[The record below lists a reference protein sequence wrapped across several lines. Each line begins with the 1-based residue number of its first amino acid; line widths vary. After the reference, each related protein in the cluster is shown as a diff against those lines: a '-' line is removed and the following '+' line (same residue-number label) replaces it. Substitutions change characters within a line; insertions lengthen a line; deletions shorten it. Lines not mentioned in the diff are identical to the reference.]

1 MLTIDQIVRVVIR
14 RETSTK
20 TVRDLQKI
28 AILSEHTRFAETFR
42 RYQSTTA
49 MLADGF
55 LTSDFAYIAA
65 NRIFSQDPQ
74 VKEIIVGKVVAD
86 GEGAVDYVSEITKLQ
101 SEAADWF
108 FLITDATDDADKL
121 AIANYIETQTAIYVF
136 SDHNTATITNAT
148 TDIFSTMKEQSLM
161 RSIGIH
167 VKDVAVVAAEAALVG
182 KFVVDVIGSNLW
194 LHKTLTTLSAEN
206 FNSTEVGYLNG
217 KNALY
222 YTKVGADSVVEGMAN
237 VVGGEKIHVILGAI
251 WLEVRI
257 GEAFWNLLYTK
268 NRILYTNGGIDQF
281 KAVLVTIL
289 NQAVDNNILT
299 DDTPF
304 QITVPDANKLTSAE
318 RASGILSKITFRAR
332 LAGAIIFVDAV
343 EGTVYA

>member
-74 VKEIIVGKVVAD
+74 VKEIIVGKVVD
-86 GEGAVDYVSEITKLQ
+86 GGTGVDYVSEITKLQ

-136 SDHNTATITNAT
+136 SDHNAATITNAT

-161 RSIGIH
+161 RSIGIY
-167 VKDVAVVAAEAALVG
+167 VKDTAVVAAEAALVG
-182 KFVVDVIGSNLW
+182 KFAVDVIGSNLW

-206 FNSTEVGYLNG
+206 FSDTEVGYLNG

-318 RASGILSKITFRAR
+318 RASGVLSKITFRAR

>member
-74 VKEIIVGKVVAD
+74 VKEIIVGKVVD
-86 GEGAVDYVSEITKLQ
+86 GGAGVDYVSEITKLQ

-121 AIANYIETQTAIYVF
+121 AIATYIETQTAVYVF

-148 TDIFSTMKEQSLM
+148 TDIFSTMKAQSLM
-161 RSIGIH
+161 RSIGIY
-167 VKDVAVVAAEAALVG
+167 VKDTAVVAAEAALVG
-182 KFVVDVIGSNLW
+182 KFAVDVIGSNSW
-194 LHKTLTTLSAEN
+194 LHKTLTTLTPEN
-206 FNSTEVGYLNG
+206 FSSTEVGYLNG

-318 RASGILSKITFRAR
+318 RASGVLSKITFRAR

>member
-55 LTSDFAYIAA
+55 LTTDFAYIAA

-74 VKEIIVGKVVAD
+74 VKEIIVGKTID
-86 GEGAVDYVSEITKLQ
+86 GGTGVDYVAEIVKLQ

-121 AIANYIETQTAIYVF
+121 AIANYIETQTATYVF

-167 VKDVAVVAAEAALVG
+167 VKDAAVVAAEAALVG
-182 KFVVDVIGSNLW
+182 KFAVDVIGSNLW

-206 FNSTEVGYLNG
+206 FSSTEVGYLNG

-318 RASGILSKITFRAR
+318 RASGVLSKITFRAR

>member
-55 LTSDFAYIAA
+55 LTTDFAYIAA

-74 VKEIIVGKVVAD
+74 VKEIIVGKTID
-86 GEGAVDYVSEITKLQ
+86 GGTGVDYVAEIVKLQ

-121 AIANYIETQTAIYVF
+121 AIATYIETQTAVYVF
-136 SDHNTATITNAT
+136 SDHNTATITSAT
-148 TDIFSTMKEQSLM
+148 TDIFSTMKAQSLM
-161 RSIGIH
+161 RSIGIY
-167 VKDVAVVAAEAALVG
+167 VKDTAVVAAEAALVG
-182 KFVVDVIGSNLW
+182 KFAVDVIGSNLW
-194 LHKTLTTLSAEN
+194 LHKTLTTLTPEN
-206 FNSTEVGYLNG
+206 FSATEVGYLNG

-304 QITVPDANKLTSAE
+304 QITTPDANKLTSAE
-318 RASGILSKITFRAR
+318 RASGVLSKITFRAR

>member
-28 AILSEHTRFAETFR
+28 AVLSKHTRFAETFR

-55 LTSDFAYIAA
+55 LTTDFAYIAA

-74 VKEIIVGKVVAD
+74 VKEIIVGKVVD
-86 GEGAVDYVSEITKLQ
+86 GDTGVNYVSEITKLQ

-108 FLITDATDDADKL
+108 FLIADATDDADKL
-121 AIANYIETQTAIYVF
+121 AIAAYIETQTAIYVF
-136 SDHNTATITNAT
+136 SDHNAATITSAT
-148 TDIFSTMKEQSLM
+148 TDIFSKMKKQSLM

-167 VKDVAVVAAEAALVG
+167 VKDAAVVAAEAALVG
-182 KFVVDVIGSNLW
+182 KFAVDVIGSNLW

-206 FNSTEVGYLNG
+206 FSATEVGYLNG

-318 RASGILSKITFRAR
+318 RASGVLSKITFRAR
-332 LAGAIIFVDAV
+332 LAGAIIFADAV

>member
-74 VKEIIVGKVVAD
+74 VKEIIVGKVVD
-86 GEGAVDYVSEITKLQ
+86 GGTGVDYVSEITKLQ

-136 SDHNTATITNAT
+136 SDHNTATPTNAT
-148 TDIFSTMKEQSLM
+148 TDIFSVLKEQGIM

-167 VKDVAVVAAEAALVG
+167 VKDAAVVAAEAALVG
-182 KFVVDVIGSNLW
+182 KFAVDVIGSNLW

-206 FNSTEVGYLNG
+206 FSATEVGYLNS

-318 RASGILSKITFRAR
+318 RASGVLSKITFRAR

>member
-74 VKEIIVGKVVAD
+74 VKEIIVGKVVD
-86 GEGAVDYVSEITKLQ
+86 GGTGVDYVSEITKLQ

-108 FLITDATDDADKL
+108 FLITDATDDTDKL

-167 VKDVAVVAAEAALVG
+167 VKDAAVVAAEAALVG
-182 KFVVDVIGSNLW
+182 KFAVDVIGSNLW

-206 FNSTEVGYLNG
+206 FSATEVGYLNS

-304 QITVPDANKLTSAE
+304 QITVPDANKLTSSE
-318 RASGILSKITFRAR
+318 RASGVLSKITFRAR

>member
-1 MLTIDQIVRVVIR
+1 MLTIDQIVRVVIS

-28 AILSEHTRFAETFR
+28 AILSEHTRFAEAYR

-55 LTSDFAYIAA
+55 LTTDFAYIAA
-65 NRIFSQDPQ
+65 QRIFSQNPQ
-74 VKEIIVGKVVAD
+74 VREVIVGKIVD
-86 GEGAVDYVSEITKLQ
+86 GGTGVDYVAEITKLQ
-101 SEAADWF
+101 AEVNDWF
-108 FLITDATDDADKL
+108 FLITDATDDADKI
-121 AIANYIETQTAIYVF
+121 AIATYIETQTAIYVF
-136 SDHNTATITNAT
+136 SDHNTATLTSAT
-148 TDIFSTMKEQSLM
+148 TDIFSVLKEQSLM
-161 RSIGIH
+161 QSIGIY
-167 VKDVAVVAAEAALVG
+167 VKDTAVVAAEAALVG
-182 KFVVDVIGSNLW
+182 KFAVDIIGSNLW

-206 FNSTEVGYLNG
+206 FSATEVGYLNS

>member
-74 VKEIIVGKVVAD
+74 VKEIIVGKVVD
-86 GEGAVDYVSEITKLQ
+86 GGTGVDYVSEITKLQ

-167 VKDVAVVAAEAALVG
+167 VKDAAVVAAEAALVG
-182 KFVVDVIGSNLW
+182 KFAVDVIGSNLW

-206 FNSTEVGYLNG
+206 FSATEVGYLNS

-318 RASGILSKITFRAR
+318 RASGVLSKITFRAR

>member
-14 RETSTK
+14 KETSTK

-74 VKEIIVGKVVAD
+74 VKEIIVGKVVD
-86 GEGAVDYVSEITKLQ
+86 GGTGVDYVSEITKLQ

-136 SDHNTATITNAT
+136 SDHNAATITNAT

-167 VKDVAVVAAEAALVG
+167 VKDAAVVAAEAALVG
-182 KFVVDVIGSNLW
+182 KFAVDVIGSNLW

-206 FNSTEVGYLNG
+206 FSATEVGYLNS

-304 QITVPDANKLTSAE
+304 QITTPDANKLTSAE
-318 RASGILSKITFRAR
+318 RASGVLSKITFRAR

>member
-74 VKEIIVGKVVAD
+74 VKEIIVGKVVD
-86 GEGAVDYVSEITKLQ
+86 GGAGVDYVSEITKLQ

-121 AIANYIETQTAIYVF
+121 AIATYIETQTAVYVF

-148 TDIFSTMKEQSLM
+148 TDIFSTMKAQSLM
-161 RSIGIH
+161 RSIGIY
-167 VKDVAVVAAEAALVG
+167 VKDTAVVAAEAALVG
-182 KFVVDVIGSNLW
+182 KFAVDVIGSNLW
-194 LHKTLTTLSAEN
+194 LHKTLTTLTPEN
-206 FNSTEVGYLNG
+206 FSSTEVGYLNG

-318 RASGILSKITFRAR
+318 RASGVLSKITFRAR

>member
-55 LTSDFAYIAA
+55 LTNDFAYIAA

-74 VKEIIVGKVVAD
+74 VKEIIVGKVVD
-86 GEGAVDYVSEITKLQ
+86 GGTGVDYVSEITKLQ

-136 SDHNTATITNAT
+136 SDHNAATITNAT

-167 VKDVAVVAAEAALVG
+167 VKDAAVVAAEAALVG
-182 KFVVDVIGSNLW
+182 KFAVDVIGSNLW

-206 FNSTEVGYLNG
+206 FSATEVGYLNS

-318 RASGILSKITFRAR
+318 RASGVLSKITFRAR

>member
-49 MLADGF
+49 MLVDGF
-55 LTSDFAYIAA
+55 LTTDFAYIAA

-74 VKEIIVGKVVAD
+74 VKEIIVGKTID
-86 GEGAVDYVSEITKLQ
+86 GGTGVDYVAEIVKLQ

-108 FLITDATDDADKL
+108 FLVTDATDDADKL
-121 AIANYIETQTAIYVF
+121 AIATYIETQTAVYVF

-167 VKDVAVVAAEAALVG
+167 VKDAAVVAAEAALVG
-182 KFVVDVIGSNLW
+182 KFAVDVIGSNLW
-194 LHKTLTTLSAEN
+194 LHKTLTTLTPEN
-206 FNSTEVGYLNG
+206 FSSTEVGYLNG

-299 DDTPF
+299 GDTPF

-318 RASGILSKITFRAR
+318 RASGVLSKITFRAR

>member
-1 MLTIDQIVRVVIR
+1 MLTIDQIVRVVIS

-28 AILSEHTRFAETFR
+28 AILSEHTRFAETYR

-49 MLADGF
+49 MLSDGF
-55 LTSDFAYIAA
+55 LTTDFAYVAA
-65 NRIFSQDPQ
+65 QRIFSQNPQ
-74 VKEIIVGKVVAD
+74 VREVLVGKTVD
-86 GEGAVDYVSEITKLQ
+86 GGTGVDYVDEITNLQ
-101 SEAADWF
+101 AETNDWF
-108 FLITDATDDADKL
+108 FIMTDAVDDVDKI
-121 AIANYIETQTAIYVF
+121 AIATYIETQTAVYVF
-136 SDHNTATITNAT
+136 SDHNTATPTNAT
-148 TDIFSTMKEQSLM
+148 TDIFSVLKEQALM
-161 RSIGIH
+161 QSIGIH
-167 VKDVAVVAAEAALVG
+167 VKDTAVVAAEAALVG
-182 KFVVDVIGSNLW
+182 KFAVDIIGSNLW
-194 LHKTLTTLSAEN
+194 LHKTLTTLTPEN
-206 FNSTEVGYLNG
+206 FSSTQVGYLNT

-237 VVGGEKIHVILGAI
+237 VVGGEKIHVILGSI

-281 KAVLVTIL
+281 KAVLVRIL
-289 NQAVDNNILT
+289 NEAVDNNILT

-304 QITVPDANKLTSAE
+304 QISVPDANKLTSAE

>member
-55 LTSDFAYIAA
+55 LTTDFAYIAA

-74 VKEIIVGKVVAD
+74 VKEIIVGKTID
-86 GEGAVDYVSEITKLQ
+86 GGSGVDYVAEIVKLQ

-121 AIANYIETQTAIYVF
+121 AIATYIETQTAVYVF
-136 SDHNTATITNAT
+136 SDHNAATITNAT
-148 TDIFSTMKEQSLM
+148 TDIFSVMKEQSLM
-161 RSIGIH
+161 RSIGIY
-167 VKDVAVVAAEAALVG
+167 VKDAAVVAAEAALVG
-182 KFVVDVIGSNLW
+182 KFAVDVIGSNLW
-194 LHKTLTTLSAEN
+194 LHKTLTTLSTEN
-206 FNSTEVGYLNG
+206 FSDTEVGYLNG

-304 QITVPDANKLTSAE
+304 QITTPDANKLTSAE
-318 RASGILSKITFRAR
+318 RASGVLSKITFRAR

>member
-74 VKEIIVGKVVAD
+74 VKEIIVGKVVD
-86 GEGAVDYVSEITKLQ
+86 GGTGVDYVSEITKLQ

-167 VKDVAVVAAEAALVG
+167 VKDAAVVAAEAALVG
-182 KFVVDVIGSNLW
+182 KFAVDVIGSNLW

-206 FNSTEVGYLNG
+206 FSATEVGYLNG

-318 RASGILSKITFRAR
+318 RASGVLSKITFRAR

>member
-1 MLTIDQIVRVVIR
+1 MLTIDQIVRVVIS

-28 AILSEHTRFAETFR
+28 AILSEHTRFAEAYR

-55 LTSDFAYIAA
+55 LTTDFAYIAA
-65 NRIFSQDPQ
+65 QRIFSQNPQ
-74 VKEIIVGKVVAD
+74 VREVIVGKALD
-86 GEGAVDYVSEITKLQ
+86 GGTGIDYVDQITKLQ
-101 SEAADWF
+101 AEVNDWF
-108 FLITDATDDADKL
+108 FIVTDATDDADKI
-121 AIANYIETQTAIYVF
+121 AIAQYIETQTAIYVF
-136 SDHNTATITNAT
+136 SDHNTATPTNAT
-148 TDIFSTMKEQSLM
+148 TDIFSVLKAQSLM
-161 RSIGIH
+161 QSIGIH
-167 VKDVAVVAAEAALVG
+167 VKDTAVVAAEAALVG
-182 KFVVDVIGSNLW
+182 KFAVDIIGSNLW
-194 LHKTLTTLSAEN
+194 LHKTLTTLTPEN
-206 FNSTEVGYLNG
+206 FSATQVGYLNT
-217 KNALY
+217 KNSLY

-237 VVGGEKIHVILGAI
+237 VVGGEKIHVILGSI

-281 KAVLVTIL
+281 KAVLVRIL
-289 NQAVDNNILT
+289 NEAVDNNILT

-304 QITVPDANKLTSAE
+304 QISVPDANKLTSAE

>member
-74 VKEIIVGKVVAD
+74 VKEIVVGKVVD
-86 GEGAVDYVSEITKLQ
+86 GGTGVDYVSEITKLQ

-167 VKDVAVVAAEAALVG
+167 VKDAAVVAAEAALVG
-182 KFVVDVIGSNLW
+182 KFAVDVIGSNLW

-206 FNSTEVGYLNG
+206 FSATEVGYLNS

-318 RASGILSKITFRAR
+318 RASGVLSKITFRAR

>member
-1 MLTIDQIVRVVIR
+1 MLTIDQIVRVVIS

-28 AILSEHTRFAETFR
+28 AILSEHTRFAEAYR

-55 LTSDFAYIAA
+55 LTTDFAYIAA
-65 NRIFSQDPQ
+65 QRIFSQNPQ
-74 VKEIIVGKVVAD
+74 VREVIVGKIVD
-86 GEGAVDYVSEITKLQ
+86 GGTGVDYVSEITKLQ
-101 SEAADWF
+101 AEVNDWF
-108 FLITDATDDADKL
+108 FLITDATDDADKI
-121 AIANYIETQTAIYVF
+121 AIATYIETQTAIYVF
-136 SDHNTATITNAT
+136 SDHNTATLTSAT
-148 TDIFSTMKEQSLM
+148 TDIFSVLKEQSLM
-161 RSIGIH
+161 QSIGIY
-167 VKDVAVVAAEAALVG
+167 VKDTAVVAAEAALVG
-182 KFVVDVIGSNLW
+182 KFAVDIIGSNLW
-194 LHKTLTTLSAEN
+194 LHKTLTTLTPEN
-206 FNSTEVGYLNG
+206 FGPTQVGYLNS

-222 YTKVGADSVVEGMAN
+222 YTKVGEDLVVEGMAN
-237 VVGGEKIHVILGAI
+237 VVGGEKIHVILGSI

-281 KAVLVTIL
+281 KAVLVRIL
-289 NQAVDNNILT
+289 NEAVDNNILT

-304 QITVPDANKLTSAE
+304 QISVPDANKLTSAE

>member
-28 AILSEHTRFAETFR
+28 AILSKHTRFAETFR

-55 LTSDFAYIAA
+55 LTTDFAYIAA

-74 VKEIIVGKVVAD
+74 VKEIIVGKVVA
-86 GEGAVDYVSEITKLQ
+86 GGTGVNYVSEITKLQ

-136 SDHNTATITNAT
+136 SDHNTATITKAT
-148 TDIFSTMKEQSLM
+148 TDIFSTMKEKSLM

-167 VKDVAVVAAEAALVG
+167 VKDAAVVAAEAALVG
-182 KFVVDVIGSNLW
+182 KFAVDVIGSNLW

-206 FNSTEVGYLNG
+206 FSATEVGYLNG

>member
-28 AILSEHTRFAETFR
+28 AILSKHTRFAETFR

-55 LTSDFAYIAA
+55 LTTDFAYIAA

-74 VKEIIVGKVVAD
+74 VKEIIVGKVVD
-86 GEGAVDYVSEITKLQ
+86 GGTGVNYVSEITKLQ

-121 AIANYIETQTAIYVF
+121 AIATYIETQTAMYVF

-148 TDIFSTMKEQSLM
+148 TDIFSTMKKKSLM
-161 RSIGIH
+161 RSIGIY
-167 VKDVAVVAAEAALVG
+167 VKDAAVVAAEAALVG
-182 KFVVDVIGSNLW
+182 KFAVDVIGSNLW

-206 FNSTEVGYLNG
+206 FSGTEVGYLNG

-222 YTKVGADSVVEGMAN
+222 YTKVGADSVVEGMAS

>member
-74 VKEIIVGKVVAD
+74 VKEIIVGKVVD
-86 GEGAVDYVSEITKLQ
+86 GGTGVDYVSEITKLQ

-136 SDHNTATITNAT
+136 SDHNAATITNAT

-167 VKDVAVVAAEAALVG
+167 VKDAAVVAAEAALVG
-182 KFVVDVIGSNLW
+182 KFAVDVIGSNLW

-206 FNSTEVGYLNG
+206 FSSTEVGYLNG

-299 DDTPF
+299 GDTPF

-318 RASGILSKITFRAR
+318 RASGVLSKITFRAR

>member
-74 VKEIIVGKVVAD
+74 VKEIIVGKVVD
-86 GEGAVDYVSEITKLQ
+86 GGTGVDYVSEITKLQ

-136 SDHNTATITNAT
+136 SDHNEATITNAT

-161 RSIGIH
+161 RSIGIY
-167 VKDVAVVAAEAALVG
+167 VKDTAVVAAEAALVG
-182 KFVVDVIGSNLW
+182 KFAVDVIGSNLW

-206 FNSTEVGYLNG
+206 FSGTEVGYLNG

-318 RASGILSKITFRAR
+318 RASGVLSKITFRAR

>member
-42 RYQSTTA
+42 HYQSTTA

-74 VKEIIVGKVVAD
+74 VKEIIVGKVVD
-86 GEGAVDYVSEITKLQ
+86 GGTGVDYVSEITKLQ

-136 SDHNTATITNAT
+136 SDHNAATITNAT

-167 VKDVAVVAAEAALVG
+167 VKDAAVVAAEAALVG
-182 KFVVDVIGSNLW
+182 KFAVDVIGSNLW

-206 FNSTEVGYLNG
+206 FSATEVGYLNS

-318 RASGILSKITFRAR
+318 RASGVLSKITFRAR

>member
-55 LTSDFAYIAA
+55 LTTDFAYIAA

-74 VKEIIVGKVVAD
+74 VKEIIVGKTID
-86 GEGAVDYVSEITKLQ
+86 GGTGVDYVAEIVKLQ

-121 AIANYIETQTAIYVF
+121 AIATYIETQTAVYVF
-136 SDHNTATITNAT
+136 SDHNTATITGAT
-148 TDIFSTMKEQSLM
+148 TDIFSTMKAQSLM
-161 RSIGIH
+161 RSIGIY
-167 VKDVAVVAAEAALVG
+167 VKDTAVVAAEAALVG
-182 KFVVDVIGSNLW
+182 KFAVDVIGSNLW
-194 LHKTLTTLSAEN
+194 LHKTLTTLTPEN
-206 FNSTEVGYLNG
+206 FSATEVGYLNG

-318 RASGILSKITFRAR
+318 RASGVLSKITFRAR

>member
-28 AILSEHTRFAETFR
+28 AILSKHTRFAETFR

-55 LTSDFAYIAA
+55 LTTDFAYIAA
-65 NRIFSQDPQ
+65 NRIFSQEPQ
-74 VKEIIVGKVVAD
+74 VKEVIVGKTID
-86 GEGAVDYVSEITKLQ
+86 GGSGVDYVAEILKLQ
-101 SEAADWF
+101 SEVSDWF
-108 FLITDATDDADKL
+108 FLITDASDDEDKL
-121 AIANYIETQTAIYVF
+121 AIGSYIETQTAIYIF
-136 SDHNTATITNAT
+136 SDHNAATITGAT
-148 TDIFSTMKEQSLM
+148 TDIFSKMKEQSLM
-161 RSIGIH
+161 RSIGIY
-167 VKDVAVVAAEAALVG
+167 VKDSAVVAAEAALVG
-182 KFVVDVIGSNLW
+182 KFAVDVIGSNLW

-206 FNSTEVGYLNG
+206 FSSTEVGYLNG

-289 NQAVDNNILT
+289 NKAVDNNILT

-318 RASGILSKITFRAR
+318 RASGVLSKITFRAR

>member
-74 VKEIIVGKVVAD
+74 VKEIIVGKVVD
-86 GEGAVDYVSEITKLQ
+86 GGTGVDYVSEITKLQ

-161 RSIGIH
+161 RSIGIY
-167 VKDVAVVAAEAALVG
+167 VKDTAVVAAEAALVG
-182 KFVVDVIGSNLW
+182 KFAVDVIGSNLW

-206 FNSTEVGYLNG
+206 FSSTEVGYLNG

-318 RASGILSKITFRAR
+318 RASGVLSKITFRAR

>member
-74 VKEIIVGKVVAD
+74 VKEIIVGKVVD
-86 GEGAVDYVSEITKLQ
+86 GGTGVDYVSEITKLQ

-136 SDHNTATITNAT
+136 SDHNAATITNAT

-167 VKDVAVVAAEAALVG
+167 VKDAAVVAAEAALVG
-182 KFVVDVIGSNLW
+182 KFAVDVIGSNLW

-206 FNSTEVGYLNG
+206 FSSTEVGYLNG

-318 RASGILSKITFRAR
+318 RASGVLSKITFRAR

>member
-55 LTSDFAYIAA
+55 LTTDFAYIAA

-74 VKEIIVGKVVAD
+74 VKEIIVGK
-86 GEGAVDYVSEITKLQ
+86 AVDGGSGINYVSEITKLQ
-101 SEAADWF
+101 AEVADWF
-108 FLITDATDDADKL
+108 FLITDATDDTDKL

-136 SDHNTATITNAT
+136 SDHNAATITNAT
-148 TDIFSTMKEQSLM
+148 TDIFSVMKEQSLM
-161 RSIGIH
+161 RSIGIY
-167 VKDVAVVAAEAALVG
+167 VKDAAVVAAEAALVG
-182 KFVVDVIGSNLW
+182 KFAVDVIGSNLW
-194 LHKTLTTLSAEN
+194 LHKTLTTLTPEN
-206 FNSTEVGYLNG
+206 FSSTEVGYLNG

>member
-55 LTSDFAYIAA
+55 LTTDFAYIAA
-65 NRIFSQDPQ
+65 NRIFSRDPQ
-74 VKEIIVGKVVAD
+74 VKEIIVGKTID
-86 GEGAVDYVSEITKLQ
+86 GGTGVDYVAEIVKLQ

-121 AIANYIETQTAIYVF
+121 AIATYIETQTAVYVF
-136 SDHNTATITNAT
+136 SDHNAATITNAT
-148 TDIFSTMKEQSLM
+148 TDIFSTMKAQSLM
-161 RSIGIH
+161 RSIGIY
-167 VKDVAVVAAEAALVG
+167 VKDTAVVAAEAALVG
-182 KFVVDVIGSNLW
+182 KVAVDVIGSNLW
-194 LHKTLTTLSAEN
+194 LHKTLTTLTPEN
-206 FNSTEVGYLNG
+206 FSSTEVGYLNG

-318 RASGILSKITFRAR
+318 RASGVLSKITFRAR

>member
-55 LTSDFAYIAA
+55 LTTDFAYIAA

-74 VKEIIVGKVVAD
+74 VKEIIVGKTID
-86 GEGAVDYVSEITKLQ
+86 GGTGVDYVAEIVKLQ

-121 AIANYIETQTAIYVF
+121 AIATYIETQTAVYVF

-148 TDIFSTMKEQSLM
+148 TDIFSTMKAQSLM

-167 VKDVAVVAAEAALVG
+167 VKDAAVVAAEAALVG
-182 KFVVDVIGSNLW
+182 KFAVDVIGSNLW
-194 LHKTLTTLSAEN
+194 LHKTLTTLTPEN
-206 FNSTEVGYLNG
+206 FSSTEVGYLNG

-318 RASGILSKITFRAR
+318 RASGVLSKITFRAR

>member
-65 NRIFSQDPQ
+65 NRIFSQDHQ
-74 VKEIIVGKVVAD
+74 VKEIIVGKVVN
-86 GEGAVDYVSEITKLQ
+86 GGTGVDYVSEITKLQ

-167 VKDVAVVAAEAALVG
+167 VKDAAVVAAEAALVG
-182 KFVVDVIGSNLW
+182 KFAVDVIGSNLW
-194 LHKTLTTLSAEN
+194 LHKTLTTISAEN
-206 FNSTEVGYLNG
+206 FSATEVGYLNS

-318 RASGILSKITFRAR
+318 RASGVLSKITFRAR

>member
-74 VKEIIVGKVVAD
+74 VKEIIVGKVVD
-86 GEGAVDYVSEITKLQ
+86 GGTGVDYVSEITKLQ

-136 SDHNTATITNAT
+136 SDHNAATITNAT

-167 VKDVAVVAAEAALVG
+167 VKDAAVVAAEAALVG
-182 KFVVDVIGSNLW
+182 KFAVDVIGSNLW

-206 FNSTEVGYLNG
+206 FSATEVGYLNS

>member
-28 AILSEHTRFAETFR
+28 AILSKHTRFAETFR

-74 VKEIIVGKVVAD
+74 VKEIIVGKVVD
-86 GEGAVDYVSEITKLQ
+86 GGSGIDYVSEITKLQ

-121 AIANYIETQTAIYVF
+121 AIAAYIETQTAIYVF
-136 SDHNTATITNAT
+136 SDRNAATITSAT
-148 TDIFSTMKEQSLM
+148 TDIFSKMKKQSLM
-161 RSIGIH
+161 RSIGIY
-167 VKDVAVVAAEAALVG
+167 VKDAAVVAAEAALVG
-182 KFVVDVIGSNLW
+182 KFAVDVIGSNLW

-206 FNSTEVGYLNG
+206 FSATEVGYLNS

-304 QITVPDANKLTSAE
+304 QITVPDANKLTSTE
-318 RASGILSKITFRAR
+318 RASGVLSKITFRAR

>member
-74 VKEIIVGKVVAD
+74 VKEIIVGKTID
-86 GEGAVDYVSEITKLQ
+86 GGTGVDYVAEIVKLQ
-101 SEAADWF
+101 SDAADWF

-136 SDHNTATITNAT
+136 SDHNAATITNAT

-167 VKDVAVVAAEAALVG
+167 VKDAAVVAAEAALVG
-182 KFVVDVIGSNLW
+182 KFAVDVIGSNLW

-206 FNSTEVGYLNG
+206 FSATEVGYLNS

-318 RASGILSKITFRAR
+318 RASGVLSKITFRAR

>member
-55 LTSDFAYIAA
+55 LTTDFAYIAA

-74 VKEIIVGKVVAD
+74 VKEIIVGKVVD
-86 GEGAVDYVSEITKLQ
+86 GGTGVDYVSEITKLQ

-136 SDHNTATITNAT
+136 SDHNVATITNAT

-161 RSIGIH
+161 RSIGIY
-167 VKDVAVVAAEAALVG
+167 VKDAAVVAAEAALVG
-182 KFVVDVIGSNLW
+182 KFAVDVIGSNLW
-194 LHKTLTTLSAEN
+194 LYKTLTTLSAEN
-206 FNSTEVGYLNG
+206 FSSTEVGYLNG

-299 DDTPF
+299 GDTPF

-318 RASGILSKITFRAR
+318 RASGVLSKITFRAR

>member
-1 MLTIDQIVRVVIR
+1 MLTIDQIVRVVIS

-28 AILSEHTRFAETFR
+28 AILSEHTRFAEAYR
-42 RYQSTTA
+42 RYQSTTS

-55 LTSDFAYIAA
+55 LTTDFAYIAA
-65 NRIFSQDPQ
+65 QRIFSQNPQ
-74 VKEIIVGKVVAD
+74 VREVIVGKIVD
-86 GEGAVDYVSEITKLQ
+86 GGTGVDYVAEITKLQ
-101 SEAADWF
+101 AEVNDWF
-108 FLITDATDDADKL
+108 FLITDATDDADKI
-121 AIANYIETQTAIYVF
+121 AIAKYIETQTAIYVF
-136 SDHNTATITNAT
+136 SDHNTATITSAT
-148 TDIFSTMKEQSLM
+148 TDIFSVLKERSLM
-161 RSIGIH
+161 QSIGIY
-167 VKDVAVVAAEAALVG
+167 VKDTAVVAAEAALVG
-182 KFVVDVIGSNLW
+182 KFAVDIIGSNLW
-194 LHKTLTTLSAEN
+194 LHKTLSTLTPEN
-206 FNSTEVGYLNG
+206 FSSTQVGYLNS

-222 YTKVGADSVVEGMAN
+222 YTKVGEDSVVEGKAN
-237 VVGGEKIHVILGAI
+237 VVGGEKIHVILGSI

-257 GEAFWNLLYTK
+257 GEAFWNLLYVK

-281 KAVLVTIL
+281 KAVLVRIL
-289 NQAVDNNILT
+289 NEAVENNILT

-304 QITVPDANKLTSAE
+304 QISVPDANKLTSAE

>member
-55 LTSDFAYIAA
+55 LTTDFAYIAA

-74 VKEIIVGKVVAD
+74 VKEIIVGKTID
-86 GEGAVDYVSEITKLQ
+86 GGTGVDYVAEIVKLQ

-121 AIANYIETQTAIYVF
+121 AIANYIETQTATYVF

-167 VKDVAVVAAEAALVG
+167 VKDAAVVAAEAALVG
-182 KFVVDVIGSNLW
+182 KFAVDVIGSNLW
-194 LHKTLTTLSAEN
+194 LHKTLTTLTPEN
-206 FNSTEVGYLNG
+206 FSSTEVGYLNG

-318 RASGILSKITFRAR
+318 RASGVLSKITFRAR